1 MDRKKW
7 ASALCAAAAIAAV
20 GPASGASAAVSA
32 PHNVTALYN
41 TSGLEL
47 SGYPAGAQLTA
58 QVVRNGV
65 TIGTASGAADAAG
78 ILDVNPTACWETW
91 TPEIL
96 PGDTVRVS
104 GAGIADT
111 TVVQNVTA
119 GAPVQS
125 GADIVVHGTAS
136 DAAGNPLPLAE
147 IENRLQAK
155 SAYAFNGRK
164 VLRAIGAG
172 GGDGTISTVA
182 ARLVGT
188 DKALGVLPLGT
199 LNHFAKDL
207 RIPLG
212 LEEAAR
218 NVCEGREVSVDVGE
232 VNGQV
237 FVNNSSLGLYPR
249 IVRRRE
255 KLQEREGS
263 GKWAAFM
270 RASLAVLRR
279 YPFLYVR
286 LDADGQRIVRK
297 TPFVFVGNNE
307 YEMESLQMGGRA
319 CLDAGCLSLYV
330 AHRTGRLGLLRLA
343 LSALFGRLRRAH
355 DFDALNAQEIWVE
368 TRRPKRL
375 PVATDGEVN
384 VMTTPLRYRVRPGAL
399 KVIVPKEVMRD
410 K

>member
-1 MDRKKW
+1 M
-7 ASALCAAAAIAAV
+7 SGSVEVIINAAAGGGAEDDTARAV
-20 GPASGASAAVSA
+20 AEAFASCG
-32 PHNVTALYN
+32 
-41 TSGLEL
+41 
-47 SGYPAGAQLTA
+47 
-58 QVVRNGV
+58 VV
-65 TIGTASGAADAAG
+65 
-78 ILDVNPTACWETW
+78 
-91 TPEIL
+91 
-96 PGDTVRVS
+96 
-104 GAGIADT
+104 
-111 TVVQNVTA
+111 
-119 GAPVQS
+119 
-125 GADIVVHGTAS
+125 
-136 DAAGNPLPLAE
+136 
-147 IENRLQAK
+147 
-155 SAYAFNGRK
+155 
-164 VLRAIGAG
+164 AG
-172 GGDGTISTVA
+172 GGDGTISSVA
-182 ARLVGT
+182 GALAGT
-188 DKALGVLPLGT
+188 DRPLGVLPLGT

-218 NVCEGREVSVDVGE
+218 NVCEGREASVDVGE

-263 GKWAAFM
+263 GKWAAFV
-270 RASLAVLRR
+270 RAGLAVLRR

-307 YEMESLQMGGRA
+307 YQMESLQMGGRT

-343 LSALFGRLRRAH
+343 VSALFGRLRQAK
-355 DFDALNAQEIWVE
+355 DFDALCAQEIWVE

-384 VMTTPLRYRVRPGAL
+384 VLTTPLRYRVRPGAL
-399 KVIVPKEVMRD
+399 KVIVPKEVMSD
-410 K
+410 E